1 MLFLFPEMYSFWED
15 MMLEIASKNT
25 KTLGL
30 STLFDKLD
38 FPISLL
44 IPNLISYS
52 EHYFRNLLPKR
63 NLKLLLDLNLKKI
76 YIQISKSYHVFLK
89 KIYFCNC

>member
-1 MLFLFPEMYSFWED
+1 MTDSD
-15 MMLEIASKNT
+15 SDRKSARDVIASKNT

-30 STLFDKLD
+30 SKLFDKLD

-63 NLKLLLDLNLKKI
+63 NLKLLLDLN
-76 YIQISKSYHVFLK
+76 
-89 KIYFCNC
+89 